1 MHNAFLITFVRQM
14 TQTKCASDGN
24 VCSAFQNLRKLKI
37 PESTEFAL
45 NFFSHFLIF
54 VVRMAQ
60 HKQTELLIMG
70 KQTKTEI
77 FCERVMFMHA
87 YGLHFTIQAPVLNSV
102 C

>member
-1 MHNAFLITFVRQM
+1 M
-14 TQTKCASDGN
+14 TQTKCASDRN

-45 NFFSHFLIF
+45 NFFSHFLIFF